1 VIKVGIDV
9 RCLAKPLTGIG
20 RYTLEMCRALSER
33 DDICLHLYSPSQI
46 HHKILDQCPDAAV
59 DVPLKKMKII
69 NKIYRQLWSE
79 IYLPLRI
86 KRDKVDVFWGPAHH
100 LPFLLSTQIPSV
112 VTIHDLVWKYA
123 GETMRPL
130 NRLFEKIRM
139 PHAIWKADRVV
150 ADSYSTQ
157 QEVLKE
163 FKVHEDKISVIYL
176 GKPQRQTVPPFEDLI
191 SLALTCPYFLFVGTI
206 EPRKNL
212 THLLK
217 AYAQLSED
225 TKQKAQLVIV
235 GGSGWGHVNLLETI
249 DELNLNSHVVILGYV
264 DDAVLPALYAHAQF
278 LAMPSLYEGFGL
290 PLVEAMVY
298 GTPVLTSDKSSMPE
312 VVGDAGILIDPLDAG
327 SIREGLKYLIEN
339 VTLRTDLAEKA
350 LKNGERFSWERAAN
364 QLVDVFKRVIEND
377 RIAAP

>member
-1 VIKVGIDV
+1 MIKVGIDV
-9 RCLAKPLTGIG
+9 RCLVQPLTGIG

-33 DDICLHLYSPSQI
+33 DDLSLYFYSPSPI
-46 HHKILDQCPDAAV
+46 HHKILDQCPGAAV
-59 DVPLKKMKII
+59 DVPLKKINLT

-100 LPFLLSTQIPSV
+100 LPFFLPTRIPSV

-130 NRLFEKIRM
+130 SRFFETIRM
-139 PHAIWKADRVV
+139 PHSVRKANRVV

-157 QEVLKE
+157 QEVLEE
-163 FKVHEDKISVIYL
+163 FGIHEDKVSVIHL
-176 GKPQRQTVPPFEDLI
+176 GKPQRQNVPPLDCLI
-191 SLALTCPYFLFVGTI
+191 SLGLTRSYFLFVGTI

-212 THLLK
+212 TRLLK
-217 AYAQLSED
+217 AYVLLSEE
-225 TKQKAQLVIV
+225 TKQKSQLVIV

-249 DELNLNSHVVILGYV
+249 NELNLTQHVLVLGYV

-298 GTPVLTSDKSSMPE
+298 GTPVLTSNTSSMPE
-312 VVGDAGILIDPLDAG
+312 VAGEAGVLVDPLDIE
-327 SIREGLKYLIEN
+327 SIGEGLRHLIEN
-339 VTLRTDLAEKA
+339 ATLRTDLAEKA
-350 LKNGERFSWERAAN
+350 LKNGERFSWERAAD
-364 QLVDVFKRVIEND
+364 QLVSVFERVIEND
-377 RIAAP
+377 RVAAL